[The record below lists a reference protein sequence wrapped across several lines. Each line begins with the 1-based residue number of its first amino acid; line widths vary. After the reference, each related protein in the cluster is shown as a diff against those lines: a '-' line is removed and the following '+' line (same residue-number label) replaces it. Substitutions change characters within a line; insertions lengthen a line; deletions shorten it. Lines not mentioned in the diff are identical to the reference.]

1 LIIKSSQKFTVM
13 SDSWRND
20 SSSRA
25 SDSVKQLV
33 ANEKRGR
40 KSQKRVILGKIFNH
54 LESGE
59 ERTTETTVPRTKG
72 TTRGRGQ

>member
-1 LIIKSSQKFTVM
+1 M

-20 SSSRA
+20 SSLRA

-40 KSQKRVILGKIFNH
+40 KSQKRVILGKIFNQI
-54 LESGE
+54 EFGE
-59 ERTTETTVPRTKG
+59 EGTTKTTVPRTKG

>member
-1 LIIKSSQKFTVM
+1 M

-20 SSSRA
+20 VSSRA

-40 KSQKRVILGKIFNH
+40 KSQKRVILTKIYDL
-54 LESGE
+54 LESGKE
-59 ERTTETTVPRTKG
+59 GTTKTTVSRTKG
-72 TTRGRGQ
+72 TTRGRGQQLSIEIS